1 MGGRRCV
8 ADCRSS
14 CCTFSR
20 TATIPRLTPRS
31 WAGSAMASILRA
43 VPPLQPSLNPDRHR
57 GDVGPAP
64 RTLHVRNLQRLQELH
79 ERPLEVGG
87 ESRAPR
93 VPGVVVTRDPGIEKE
108 ELRLV
113 GPPNRRRT
121 WRLTVGSHRTI
132 LVGAGKV
139 GIRHEADVLGVE
151 DVASA
156 VEPWRTTLLRLQEVS
171 EGGHGAVV
179 EVRRSSPDSIQRD
192 VDVAIGLQE
201 RSELEPGTGVVAVQ
215 CTRQLLGELDR
226 ERLEARRISANG
238 FKRGDLSG
246 LRAPF
251 AVTFDAQPLEDGPTT
266 RDERRIQIAPIVRFP
281 QILDIPLDLPETERV
296 QGVRLRPNSKGRAE
310 NG

>member
-1 MGGRRCV
+1 MIRARSPFPVPVSPQSRMGGRRCV

-121 WRLTVGSHRTI
+121 WRLTVRGPDEPELYLFDTGI
-132 LVGAGKV
+132 AG
-139 GIRHEADVLGVE
+139 
-151 DVASA
+151 
-156 VEPWRTTLLRLQEVS
+156 
-171 EGGHGAVV
+171 
-179 EVRRSSPDSIQRD
+179 
-192 VDVAIGLQE
+192 
-201 RSELEPGTGVVAVQ
+201 RSEEHTS
-215 CTRQLLGELDR
+215 ELQ
-226 ERLEARRISANG
+226 SPCN
-238 FKRGDLSG
+238 
-246 LRAPF
+246 
-251 AVTFDAQPLEDGPTT
+251 
-266 RDERRIQIAPIVRFP
+266 
-281 QILDIPLDLPETERV
+281 
-296 QGVRLRPNSKGRAE
+296 
-310 NG
+310 